1 MKPRTLMSL
10 AVPAL
15 AAAAIAALSGSLAIR
30 ARRQPAAQ
38 HAAMETTLVADPR
51 GAILVQRGCQECHA
65 VAALGVKAATDVGP
79 DLTFAYADVVN
90 RYGLSLPAFFDEPP
104 GLMGFVLA
112 SHVHLTAQDR
122 DSISHILHA
131 VYDEH
136 LADMDPD
143 MPSSPPG
150 LARVR
155 ARPGSVRHPPS
166 RQ

>member
-1 MKPRTLMSL
+1 MKPRALMAL
-10 AVPAL
+10 VVPAL
-15 AAAAIAALSGSLAIR
+15 GAAAIAALTGCFK
-30 ARRQPAAQ
+30 ARPLEQPAV
-38 HAAMETTLVADPR
+38 HADPR

-90 RYGLSLPAFFDEPP
+90 RYGVSLEAFFREPP

-112 SHVHLTAQDR
+112 SHLHLTPQDG
-122 DSISHILHA
+122 DSMSRILRA
-131 VYDEH
+131 VYNEH

-150 LARVR
+150 RVR
-155 ARPGSVRHPPS
+155 ARPESLPRPPS
-166 RQ
+166 RD